1 MDGAGAVMEAAE
13 PAAAGCPRQAETSGM
28 MELDSSP
35 TAPIDAEAQLGP
47 NLGHTS
53 SGPPAVADRA
63 QEEAHGR
70 HDVDGGHPPSRREG
84 TDAQKQSPRAERQ
97 HDFENEEP
105 PELDDGLDGANAGP
119 SAPGPLR
126 AARGKEARGVP
137 RNAVEAF
144 AEYRLDQPAGST
156 AEPAEVKHFPVVNSV
171 IALGWEVTQVR
182 TWWDSEVRGSEGS
195 EVRSEGSAFDFRF
208 KVISGVPASH

>member
-70 HDVDGGHPPSRREG
+70 HDVDGGHPPSRRVTARAPAEAVTSCRVCLLSFSRCRCRTG
-84 TDAQKQSPRAERQ
+84 PRAR
-97 HDFENEEP
+97 
-105 PELDDGLDGANAGP
+105 
-119 SAPGPLR
+119 
-126 AARGKEARGVP
+126 
-137 RNAVEAF
+137 
-144 AEYRLDQPAGST
+144 PAGRDSD
-156 AEPAEVKHFPVVNSV
+156 
-171 IALGWEVTQVR
+171 GR
-182 TWWDSEVRGSEGS
+182 TE
-195 EVRSEGSAFDFRF
+195 FN
-208 KVISGVPASH
+208 HL